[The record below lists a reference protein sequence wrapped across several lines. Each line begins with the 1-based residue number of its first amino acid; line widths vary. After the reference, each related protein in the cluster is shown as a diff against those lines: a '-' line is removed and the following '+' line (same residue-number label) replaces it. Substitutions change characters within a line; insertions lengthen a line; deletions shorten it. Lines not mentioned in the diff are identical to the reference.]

1 MTDIAYNTDEC
12 TQPTSLGWDV
22 VHFYDGK
29 AHRLGTYGSPKVAN
43 YTANELRSEYYGSVE
58 VISR

>member
-1 MTDIAYNTDEC
+1 MTDITYDTDAC
-12 TQPTSLGWDV
+12 ATPASLGYDV

-29 AHRLGTYGSPKVAN
+29 AHRLGTYGSSRIAFG
-43 YTANELRSEYYGSVE
+43 TRNEIEKEYIGSVE